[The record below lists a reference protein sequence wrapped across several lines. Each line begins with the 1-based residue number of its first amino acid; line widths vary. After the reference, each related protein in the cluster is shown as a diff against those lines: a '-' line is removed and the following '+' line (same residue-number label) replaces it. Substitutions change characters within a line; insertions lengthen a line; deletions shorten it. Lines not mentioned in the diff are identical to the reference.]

1 MTTSE
6 KFAKFTTEEL
16 KNTLQ
21 QISEKLKIDRRQID
35 FFREKEDVEFLSMA
49 EKQYREDSELYLE
62 INSAYISR

>member
-1 MTTSE
+1 MKTSE

-16 KNTLQ
+16 KNALH
-21 QISEKLKIDRRQID
+21 QISEKLKIDRNQID